1 MENRFTVRRGTQA
14 PVPDTDEQF
23 KIDYYELGWDKETKR
38 LFIGT
43 EGTFTTEVDGNTITV
58 PASVPELV
66 APIYYYGMLAN
77 EATDMP
83 SPENFPKGS
92 ILIID
97 N

>member
-1 MENRFTVRRGTQA
+1 MENRFTVRRGSHEPNGSDLQ
-14 PVPDTDEQF
+14 
-23 KIDYYELGWDKETKR
+23 YYELGWDTETKR
-38 LFIGT
+38 LFIGNK
-43 EGTFTTEVDGNTITV
+43 ETV
-58 PASVPELV
+58 NETDTNVPELV